1 MRAGVPD
8 LQRRGVGARLKWAQR
23 EAALAQGVRL
33 ITSTHDPMQ
42 ARNANLN
49 LRRLGATASEFRA
62 DFYGITS
69 ASLHHGLPT
78 DRLIVRWELDA
89 PRVRPLA
96 AAGQPPRGVTTPA
109 VPPINDGKWQAAWP
123 ASSRPRLD
131 PTGPE
136 PLPPPRP
143 PNVRAPPSFS
153 PPPPGRYWMEPPP
166 APGAAAPA
174 CGMDVTVAL
183 PARRNVEMLCPSPPA
198 EPAAATDDAVEPSAV
213 FTATDLR

>member
-49 LRRLGATASEFRA
+49 LRRLGATASEFLP

-89 PRVRPLA
+89 PRVRALA
-96 AAGQPPRGVTTPA
+96 GTGEPPRSVATPA
-109 VPPINDGKWQAAWP
+109 IPRINDVKWQAGGP
-123 ASSRPRLD
+123 VSSD
-131 PTGPE
+131 PP
-136 PLPPPRP
+136 
-143 PNVRAPPSFS
+143 
-153 PPPPGRYWMEPPP
+153 
-166 APGAAAPA
+166 
-174 CGMDVTVAL
+174 MD
-183 PARRNVEMLCPSPPA
+183 
-198 EPAAATDDAVEPSAV
+198 
-213 FTATDLR
+213 